1 MHGRHIRDKNYSKNY
16 RVIQIRTATRVAR
29 LYIFKPKIQIW
40 VNFVVLQWQMLVY
53 CMAFLSILQPFG
65 KFYGH
70 FVYFPQFWYISHS
83 FGIFSPV
90 LVCCT
95 QKNLATLTATRT
107 SKLFVFAFPRRSQKN
122 REIILARA
130 TLFDRSLFDR
140 TAFSVTRKNSTLLLF
155 CVRSIFRNF

>member
-95 QKNLATLTATRT
+95 QKNLATICFRFSPTFT
-107 SKLFVFAFPRRSQKN
+107 KEPRN
-122 REIILARA
+122 YLGARD
-130 TLFDRSLFDR
+130 F
-140 TAFSVTRKNSTLLLF
+140 
-155 CVRSIFRNF
+155 VRSVFVRSHCFQCDQKK